1 MRMRIGILT
10 PSVSSLGQKGFYNSQ
25 EVGLARALD
34 RYCEK
39 VKVWRLVPDD
49 QKGALEKLEGCRS
62 ATVEYMPAKRI
73 GSNGLADCS
82 LLDRELD
89 VLICFA
95 DTQLTVPAVY
105 RWAMKNK
112 IRFIP
117 YIGVLESHSDSRL
130 RQRIMGILARR
141 NLRIYRNCTCLAKTP
156 EIGERL
162 GEKGVRQT
170 VLVPV
175 GLDVP
180 LLKRDYGKYDVSALK
195 RKYGYEETDK
205 VILFVGRMI
214 QEKQPVQMVEL
225 FAGLAAADD
234 RYRLL
239 MVGSGELKEAVLR
252 KIRECGLESKVS
264 MLERV
269 PNSDMW
275 ELYRLA
281 EVSVNMNR
289 QEIFGM
295 AILEAMYYD
304 CPVVAWRAPGPSL
317 IIEDGVTGWLVDN
330 QEEAF
335 MRIREVIQENGA
347 GRSFAMA
354 EKARERVEKEF
365 TWNCAAEK
373 IMKEI
378 TGKL

>member
-34 RYCEK
+34 RHCEK

-49 QKGALEKLEGCRS
+49 QKGSLEKLEGCRS
-62 ATVEYMPAKRI
+62 ATVEYVPAKRI
-73 GSNGLADCS
+73 GSNGLVDCS
-82 LLDRELD
+82 LLDRE
-89 VLICFA
+89 
-95 DTQLTVPAVY
+95 
-105 RWAMKNK
+105 
-112 IRFIP
+112 
-117 YIGVLESHSDSRL
+117 
-130 RQRIMGILARR
+130 
-141 NLRIYRNCTCLAKTP
+141 
-156 EIGERL
+156 
-162 GEKGVRQT
+162 
-170 VLVPV
+170 
-175 GLDVP
+175 LDVP

-195 RKYGYEETDK
+195 RKYGYGETDK

-214 QEKQPVQMVEL
+214 QEKQPVQMAEL
-225 FAGLAAADD
+225 FARLAAADD

-281 EVSVNMNR
+281 EVSVNLNR

-295 AILEAMYYD
+295 AILEAMYYS

-317 IIEDGVTGWLVDN
+317 IIEDGVTGWLVDD
-330 QEEAF
+330 QEKALT
-335 MRIREVIQENGA
+335 RIREIIRENGA

-354 EKARERVEKEF
+354 EKAHERVEKEF

>member
-1 MRMRIGILT
+1 MRIGIVNL
-10 PSVSSLGQKGFYNSQ
+10 SVSSQGQKGFYTSQ

-39 VKVWRLVPDD
+39 VKVWRLVSND

-62 ATVEYMPAKRI
+62 ATVEYVPAKRI
-73 GSNGLADCS
+73 GNNGMVDCS

-95 DTQLTVPAVY
+95 DIQLKVPTAY

-112 IRFIP
+112 IRFLP
-117 YIGVLESHSDSRL
+117 YIGVLESHSNSRL

-141 NLRIYRNCTCLAKTP
+141 NLRIYRSCVCLAKTP
-156 EIGERL
+156 EIVERL
-162 GEKGVRQT
+162 EGKGVSQT

-180 LLKRDYGKYDVSALK
+180 LLKRDYRKYDVTALK
-195 RKYGYEETDK
+195 SKYGYGETDK

-214 QEKQPVQMVEL
+214 QEKQPVQMTEL
-225 FAGLAAADD
+225 FARLAAADG

-239 MVGSGELKEAVLR
+239 IVGSGELKETVIG
-252 KIRECGLESKVS
+252 KIRECGLERKVS
-264 MLERV
+264 MLERI

-281 EVSVNMNR
+281 EASVNLNR
-289 QEIFGM
+289 QEIFGRS
-295 AILEAMYYD
+295 ILEAMYYG
-304 CPVVAWRAPGPSL
+304 CPVVAWRAPGPSF

-330 QEEAF
+330 QED
-335 MRIREVIQENGA
+335 MLTRVREIIGEDG
-347 GRSFAMA
+347 GRRNSAMA
-354 EKARERVEKEF
+354 EKAHERIEKEF
-365 TWNCAAEK
+365 TWNRAAEK
-373 IMKEI
+373 ILKEI
-378 TGKL
+378 SGNVN